1 MNAWRLPAG
10 VGLALLVAY
19 VATLAPGVT
28 YWDSGEFLAAIK
40 TLGIPHPPGTPLF
53 ILAGNVWAR
62 LLGPVIGFAYAV
74 NLLSAVC
81 TAAACAIFTYLM
93 HRWTRDA
100 WAAAAGGLL
109 AGLMSSVWL
118 NANETEV
125 YAPALLVSALLV
137 LVADNARMRREGRW
151 LIIFAYICGLGW
163 ALQLSALVA
172 VPGALVLLIS
182 AKHNGSWTR
191 ISIGTLSA
199 AVLGAS
205 AVLFILVRA
214 KHDPGVNQGNPETWQ
229 AFVDVIQR
237 AQYQPVSML
246 PRQAPWYIQVGNLFE
261 YADWQVALG
270 LSPGAPPSWA
280 RTPFTFLYGGLGVA
294 GWLWHRSVHRVSW
307 RAMTVLFVFATLGVI
322 AYLNMKA
329 GPSYGHGFLPPGAQ
343 HEARERDYF
352 FALAFV
358 WWGIWAGA
366 GAVRVFARTGA
377 RGRYAGIGIAALPF
391 LLNYPAVDRS
401 AAPDATAARD
411 SAIRILSPAPA
422 RAVVFAYGDNDTYP
436 VWYAQRVEGI
446 REDVTVVTIPLL
458 GAEWYRA
465 ELERRHGLLSAQDV
479 ASWRGAE
486 ATVGAICEAASEQ
499 RRPVIAARVRDRVS
513 IPEVCREASY

>member
-1 MNAWRLPAG
+1 VTTWRLPAG
-10 VGLALLVAY
+10 VGLALLAAY

-28 YWDSGEFLAAIK
+28 YWDSGEFLAAIR

-53 ILAGNVWAR
+53 ILVGNVWAK
-62 LLGPVIGFAYAV
+62 LLGPAVGFAYAV
-74 NLLSAVC
+74 NLFSAVC
-81 TAAACAIFTYLM
+81 TAAACAIFIYLM
-93 HRWTRDA
+93 HRWTQDA
-100 WAAAAGGLL
+100 WASAAGGIL

-137 LVADNARMRREGRW
+137 LVADNARLRGEGKW
-151 LIIFAYICGLGW
+151 LVLFAYLCGLGW

-172 VPGALVLLIS
+172 VPGALALIIGTRPV
-182 AKHNGSWTR
+182 ASWSR
-191 ISIGTLSA
+191 LSIGALA
-199 AVLGAS
+199 VAVLGAS
-205 AVLFILVRA
+205 AVLFMLVRA
-214 KHDPGVNQGNPETWQ
+214 PHDPGVNQGNPETWQ
-229 AFVDVIQR
+229 SFVEVVQR

-246 PRQAPWYIQVGNLFE
+246 PRQAPWFIQVGNLFE

-270 LSPGAPPSWA
+270 LSPEAPPSWA
-280 RTPFTFLYGGLGVA
+280 RTPFTFVYGAFGVA
-294 GWLWHRSVHRVSW
+294 GWLWHRAAHRVSW
-307 RAMTVLFVFATLGVI
+307 RAMTVLFAFATLGVI

-366 GAVRVFARTGA
+366 GAVRVFVRAGA
-377 RGRYAGIGIAALPF
+377 RGRYAGLAVAALPF
-391 LLNYPAVDRS
+391 LLNYRAVDRS

-436 VWYAQRVEGI
+436 VWYAQHVEGL

-465 ELERRHGLLSAQDV
+465 ELERRHGLLGAADV
-479 ASWRGAE
+479 SLWRGVD
-486 ATVGAICEAASEQ
+486 ATVGAICEAASDRQ
-499 RRPVIAARVRDRVS
+499 RPVIAAQVRERVN
-513 IPEVCREASY
+513 IPAICRGALD